1 MRSLEIAKGNLNSM
15 GYVLDSSKKEI
26 QIRKLT
32 VQIYGLSCPKDDD
45 ISWRFIIINYI
56 CYIYPIVKIYVFYFF
71 F

>member
-1 MRSLEIAKGNLNSM
+1 MNTEEKENLLLKLRRFGTMRSLEIAKGNLNSM

-45 ISWRFIIINYI
+45 IS
-56 CYIYPIVKIYVFYFF
+56 
-71 F
+71 